1 MVPNTFYFQVHFGCL
16 KKKNQRPTSV
26 QVKIQFYIEHIV
38 YFLKFRELSE
48 RSRSINFLEP
58 TCVPVWHTLRSTDL
72 KQAVN
77 TQYLSLQ
84 RDVLTIIFSEYRD
97 EDINVTSKIY
107 DVIYFFKNTE
117 IKPVLLSIVTLWNY
131 INLKK
136 KIFQYKNCLRYA
148 AALSMSLYIK

>member
-1 MVPNTFYFQVHFGCL
+1 MPD
-16 KKKNQRPTSV
+16 
-26 QVKIQFYIEHIV
+26 
-38 YFLKFRELSE
+38 
-48 RSRSINFLEP
+48 
-58 TCVPVWHTLRSTDL
+58 WHTLRSTDL

-117 IKPVLLSIVTLWNY
+117 IKPVLLSIVTL
-131 INLKK
+131 
-136 KIFQYKNCLRYA
+136 
-148 AALSMSLYIK
+148 